1 MAAKL
6 AKEEEEQKK
15 KEKFQQKLKEVKE
28 RYQLNN
34 VLQPPLQGSSQH
46 RSWHRSN
53 YYNVGTEEAR
63 PWNHNNKEG
72 KSATWH
78 AHEPPNFQ
86 RWASNEFLGRR
97 NESQVGRSN
106 KTWGCGAYDGNQ
118 QRRLPW
124 LSSEGSSYGLYGQN
138 NISRYAQKAQHKDF
152 LGPHF
157 FQTPPSPYGQT
168 FNQFQGTRNNKGSH
182 QEAGLQSEVTETD
195 LNNSKKTFGSNTK
208 LDKGC
213 RWTPYSVAPGLHSD
227 THPNTSEKHH
237 KAPKPQHEVTG
248 SNRSS
253 QPANEQ
259 GRFISSRLGEEDKV
273 RHQTM
278 PKSNLS
284 HRSDGSSKGNSS
296 QISGNLNSTSGL
308 SSQKTN
314 KKLFSSS
321 ASGARSGSQHN
332 KASSEDLPLAKPT
345 GNQRRPKESVRSL
358 QSKQERHLPESLN
371 VARQIVSEKRDSL
384 SSSVYNRGKVTHPKE
399 EQLKEQ
405 GHNQTEANKEKICC
419 HDSAKPP
426 SPVTHST
433 EKPVLQIITSSTES
447 SEPAESVGNHQEDG
461 KKEEKQPSVVP
472 HEAMQVTEAGQSS
485 ESDTPRSGEANTAC
499 GTNILTLSK
508 LDLPTVLKRDLTK
521 HISSKSKTAAHEPN
535 LNIARRVR
543 HLSESRRSD
552 TEKDF
557 GLKPTVRQLI
567 SSSGS
572 GRNVNW
578 DQVYQEVRKKQD
590 KGKGMPR

>member
-1 MAAKL
+1 MVAKL
-6 AKEEEEQKK
+6 AKEEEQQKK
-15 KEKFQQKLKEVKE
+15 KEKFEQRLKEVKA
-28 RYQLNN
+28 RYQLKN

-53 YYNVGTEEAR
+53 YYNVSAEEAR

-78 AHEPPNFQ
+78 AQEPPNFQ
-86 RWASNEFLGRR
+86 KWASNEFLSRR
-97 NESQVGRSN
+97 NESQIGRSN
-106 KTWGCGAYDGNQ
+106 KTWGFGAYDGNQ
-118 QRRLPW
+118 QSRLPW
-124 LSSEGSSYGLYGQN
+124 LSNEGSSYGLYGQN
-138 NISRYAQKAQHKDF
+138 NISRYAQKTQHKGF
-152 LGPHF
+152 LGPNL
-157 FQTPPSPYGQT
+157 FQTPSSSYAQDFSP
-168 FNQFQGTRNNKGSH
+168 FQGTGNKKGSQ

-195 LNNSKKTFGSNTK
+195 LNSRKKTFGSNTK

-213 RWTPYSVAPGLHSD
+213 RWTPYSVTPGLQSD
-227 THPNTSEKHH
+227 HPNTSEKHH
-237 KAPKPQHEVTG
+237 KAPKAQKPEVLG
-248 SNRSS
+248 SNRNS
-253 QPANEQ
+253 QPGNEQ

-278 PKSNLS
+278 PKSNIS
-284 HRSDGSSKGNSS
+284 HRSDNSTKGNSS
-296 QISGNLNSTSGL
+296 QIGESLNSTSGP
-308 SSQKTN
+308 SSQKAN
-314 KKLFSSS
+314 KKLLNSSV
-321 ASGARSGSQHN
+321 SGARSGAQHN
-332 KASSEDLPLAKPT
+332 KACSEDLPLAKPT
-345 GNQRRPKESVRSL
+345 GNQRGPKESVRSL
-358 QSKQERHLPESLN
+358 QSKQERHLPGSPSI
-371 VARQIVSEKRDSL
+371 ARQVVSEQNDSL
-384 SSSVYNRGKVTHPKE
+384 SSSVYNRGKMTHAKE
-399 EQLKEQ
+399 EQQKEQ
-405 GHNQTEANKEKICC
+405 GHNQTEANKEKSCC
-419 HDSAKPP
+419 HNSAKPP
-426 SPVTHST
+426 SPVAHRT
-433 EKPVLQIITSSTES
+433 EKSALQIITSTTES
-447 SEPAESVGNHQEDG
+447 SEAVESVGNYQEES
-461 KKEEKQPSVVP
+461 KKEEKQTSVVP

-485 ESDTPRSGEANTAC
+485 ESDTSRSGEANTVS

-521 HISSKSKTAAHEPN
+521 HISSKSKTATHEPN

-543 HLSESRRSD
+543 NLSESRRSD